1 MVKEA
6 ETKTEGV
13 AQIPG
18 HLSIHVEQLPATP
31 KAPKDPLS
39 RFGGAFGVIKKASP
53 TAMRVKH
60 CSCSRA
66 KRADWQSVVHAHV
79 CSCPN
84 RRPQSTMITLFTPL
98 LLQGQ
103 PVNQVRR
110 HGQVTMLEQDQ
121 TGPKSR
127 YNAVPD
133 PGERHRSPNP
143 DVAHIEST

>member
-1 MVKEA
+1 MSPKPSLGPGWRLPTVLCCLAQALTGGPSPRFRAPQCHRQYWQGHWHRKLHAEGVLLVKEA

-39 RFGGAFGVIKKASP
+39 RFGGAFGVTKKASP

-66 KRADWQSVVHAHV
+66 KRAD
-79 CSCPN
+79 
-84 RRPQSTMITLFTPL
+84 
-98 LLQGQ
+98 
-103 PVNQVRR
+103 
-110 HGQVTMLEQDQ
+110 
-121 TGPKSR
+121 
-127 YNAVPD
+127 
-133 PGERHRSPNP
+133 
-143 DVAHIEST
+143 